1 MLAPANPRVTRR
13 RVTTVTDQRD
23 HAPPDPQSE
32 PEPPA
37 FRHKYTDSLEQ
48 IRADVVKLGAYCGEQ
63 IGGATQ
69 ALLDRDLAL
78 ADRVRSQ
85 KREVLE
91 RATELEHRV
100 FALMA
105 REAPLAGDLRT
116 LIAVMRILQELSL
129 TSGLMSNVAKVT
141 RRIFPAEL
149 DPRVRG
155 ILQRMGAQASVQLH
169 LAMDAFADRD
179 ETTASALPDMDDV
192 MDDAY
197 RDLFRVIFALGASNE
212 TELQLAVETASLGR
226 DYERTGDHTVMIARW
241 TRFMVTGTLP
251 GEEGPD

>member
-1 MLAPANPRVTRR
+1 VASVDDERSDALG
-13 RVTTVTDQRD
+13 
-23 HAPPDPQSE
+23 E
-32 PEPPA
+32 PEAAGPGGAELPD
-37 FRHKYTDSLEQ
+37 FRPRYTDSIEQ
-48 IRADVVKLGAYCGEQ
+48 IRADVVKLAAYCGEQ
-63 IGGATQ
+63 IGAATQ
-69 ALLDRDLAL
+69 ALLDRDLVL
-78 ADRVRSQ
+78 ADRVRND
-85 KREVLE
+85 KAEVLA

-169 LAMDAFADRD
+169 LAVDAFADRD
-179 ETTASALPDMDDV
+179 EATASALADMDDV

-197 RDLFRVIFALGASNE
+197 RDLFRAIFDRGAGSE

-226 DYERTGDHTVMIARW
+226 DYERAGDHTVMIARW
-241 TRFMVTGTLP
+241 TRFMVTGAFP
-251 GEEGPD
+251 GEEGSD